1 VAEEAVGSVVKG
13 YCEAWNAHDM
23 KALAELFVD
32 DAHWINIVEMHWP
45 GKPAVVAGHAAYHQ
59 TFFRTTGIEMAD
71 VEIREISPDVAAAVI
86 LLKVDPFT
94 PPDGNCSPKQ
104 RGSSDAYP
112 DEALGALAHR
122 SRTQH
127 CHRSWRTAIRSGKE
141 GAARPGAKVGLMN
154 GTLGAVRL
162 GRDRPE
168 PARPAIVGHE
178 LPLRVAFLPYRD

>member
-1 VAEEAVGSVVKG
+1 MAEEAIGSVVKG

-32 DAHWINIVEMHWP
+32 DARWINIVGMHWP

-59 TFFRTTGIEMAD
+59 TFFRTNRHRSLKSRRTF
-71 VEIREISPDVAAAVI
+71 AAAVI

-94 PPDGNCSPKQ
+94 PPDGTARPKQ

-127 CHRSWRTAIRSGKE
+127 CHRSWRTAIRFGKE
-141 GAARPGAKVGLMN
+141 GVARRGAKVGLMN